1 MTRAILH
8 RSAHASPLVRA
19 GWIVGSLIVVLC
31 VGTLGY
37 HFIEGWEYFD
47 ALYMTVITM
56 ATVGFSETHPLST
69 GGRIFTIIL
78 IMGGLGIITYGVTAI
93 TSFVVEGEMQ
103 GYLRRNRMNKAIGK
117 LENHYIVCGGGNGGR
132 YVIDE
137 LIRTNR
143 QVVIVDRSRERG
155 AELIEQGFYVVEGD
169 ATSDETLREA
179 GIDKAAGLVS
189 ALSED
194 RDNLFVVITA
204 RGLSKKLRIVS
215 KIVDIKV
222 KERFLRSGADAAVSH
237 SFIGGM
243 RMASELIRPD
253 TVSFL
258 DKMLRDAA
266 NYRVEDVPVGP
277 SFDGRTIKEC
287 IEPVSDGLL
296 VVGHK
301 KEGSYVFNPRLTA
314 KVKEGDTIIVIGEP
328 EHVRLAVST
337 VNQ

>member
-1 MTRAILH
+1 MRSIRIIGMLVAIL
-8 RSAHASPLVRA
+8 LVGA
-19 GWIVGSLIVVLC
+19 
-31 VGTLGY
+31 LGY
-37 HFIEGWEYFD
+37 RFIEGWDYFD
-47 ALYMTVITM
+47 SLYMTVITL
-56 ATVGFSETHPLST
+56 ATVGFSETHPLSL

-78 IMGGLGIITYGVTAI
+78 IMGGLGVITYGVTAI
-93 TSFVVEGEMQ
+93 TTFVIEGEMR
-103 GYLRRNRMNKAIGK
+103 GYIRRNRMNKAISK
-117 LENHYIVCGGGNGGR
+117 ISDHFIVCGGGSGGH
-132 YVIDE
+132 YVTEE

-143 QVVIVDRSRERG
+143 QVVVVEKNRER
-155 AELIEQGFYVVEGD
+155 AEQLIEQGFHVVEGD
-169 ATSDETLREA
+169 ATSDQTLKNA
-179 GIDKAAGLVS
+179 GIDNAAGLVA

-194 RDNLFVVITA
+194 RDNLFVVISA
-204 RGLSKKLRIVS
+204 RGLRQNLRIVS
-215 KIVDIKV
+215 KIVDINV
-222 KERFLRSGADAAVSH
+222 KEKFLRSGADAAVSH

-253 TVSFL
+253 TVTFL

-277 SFDGRTIKEC
+277 SFDGKTIKEC
-287 IEPVSDGLL
+287 IEPVSEGLL

-301 KEGSYVFNPRLTA
+301 NEGGYIFNPRVSA